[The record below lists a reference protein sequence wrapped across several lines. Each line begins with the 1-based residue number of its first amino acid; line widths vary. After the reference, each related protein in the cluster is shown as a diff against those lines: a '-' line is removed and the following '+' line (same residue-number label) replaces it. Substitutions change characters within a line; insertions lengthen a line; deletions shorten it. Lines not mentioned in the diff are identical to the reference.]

1 MKQKVLLVSNSA
13 WNINNFRLNLLQ
25 QLNQFDYSVAVAC
38 PDIQTLNDDIVSF
51 GDAFYETGK
60 FSYRR
65 RDILNSL
72 LVFWKLA
79 KVLYA
84 FKPNIVIS
92 YTIKPNILIGLLSY
106 FFGFRFYPVI
116 TGLGTSFT
124 QQDYLPKSVKS
135 LYKLAFKRANQVVF
149 QNKDDKSLFQLHRIV
164 RLNQCTLIPGSGVDS
179 QHFCTKKAVF
189 PDPPVFLF
197 VGRLI
202 RSKGIMEFARA
213 SAAFLKEK
221 KAIFQVLGAEINDH
235 PDSLTPAELAELKG
249 YEGLQLLGEHA
260 DVRPFI
266 ESCTA
271 VVLPSYREGLPKSI
285 LEAMSMAKP
294 VIVSQVPGCTMVF
307 EQQEKPG
314 LMFRPKSTT
323 ALLEALLQV
332 SHTNTSTLEQFGLN
346 GRKLILDHFS
356 QVVINRTFLQMLSSN
371 HE

>member
-1 MKQKVLLVSNSA
+1 MHQLKQA
-13 WNINNFRLNLLQ
+13 
-25 QLNQFDYSVAVAC
+25 DYSIAVAC
-38 PDIQTLNDDIVSF
+38 PDIHTLNEDVKSL
-51 GDAFYETGK
+51 GDAFYETGH

-72 LVFWKLA
+72 LVFWRLTKALCT
-79 KVLYA
+79 
-84 FKPNIVIS
+84 FKPNIVLS

-106 FFGFRFYPVI
+106 FFDFRFYPVI

-124 QQDYLPKSVKS
+124 QQGYLPKSVKN
-135 LYKLAFKRANQVVF
+135 LYKLSFKRAIQVVF
-149 QNKDDKSLFQLHRIV
+149 QNKDDKNLFLFLGIV
-164 RLNQCTLIPGSGVDS
+164 QANQCTLIPGSGVDS
-179 QHFCTKKAVF
+179 QHFCPKPADF

-213 SAAFLKEK
+213 SAAFLREK
-221 KAIFQVLGAEINDH
+221 KAIFQVLGAEVDGH
-235 PDSLTPAELAELKG
+235 PDSLTPAELSELKG
-249 YEGLQLLGEHA
+249 YGGLQLLGEHT

-294 VIVSQVPGCTMVF
+294 VLVSQVPGCSMVF

-314 LMFRPKSTT
+314 LIFSPKSVT
-323 ALLEALLQV
+323 ALIEAMLHV
-332 SHTNTSTLEQFGLN
+332 SNTSPSALEQFGLN

-356 QVVINRTFLQMLSSN
+356 QEVINRTFLQMLSSN

>member
-13 WNINNFRLNLLQ
+13 WNINNFRLNLIQ
-25 QLNQFDYSVAVAC
+25 QLNQIDYSVAVAC
-38 PDIQTLNDDIVSF
+38 PDIHTLSDDITSL
-51 GDAFYETGK
+51 GDAFYETGN

-65 RDILNSL
+65 KDINNSFL
-72 LVFWKLA
+72 LLWKLVR
-79 KVLYA
+79 VLHA
-84 FKPNIVIS
+84 FKPDIVIS

-106 FFGFRFYPVI
+106 CFGFRFYPVI

-124 QQDYLPKSVKS
+124 QQGYLPKSVKN
-135 LYKLAFKRANQVVF
+135 LYKLSFKRANQVVF
-149 QNKDDKSLFQLHRIV
+149 QNKDDKNLFLFLGIV
-164 RLNQCTLIPGSGVDS
+164 QAYQCILIPGSGVDS
-179 QHFCTKKAVF
+179 QYFCPKQASF

-213 SAAFLKEK
+213 CATFLKEK
-221 KAIFQVLGAEINDH
+221 KAIFQVLGAEIKGH
-235 PDSLTPAELAELKG
+235 PDSLTPAELGELKG
-249 YEGLQLLGEHA
+249 CEGLQILGEHA

-314 LMFRPKSTT
+314 LMFSPKSTT
-323 ALLEALLQV
+323 ALLEALHQV
-332 SHTNTSTLEQFGLN
+332 SNTNTSTLEQFGLN

-356 QVVINRTFLQMLSSN
+356 QEIINRTFIQMLSSN